1 MISRNKAHIINPF
14 ESKNDF
20 LSDLRACDQL
30 TFFFRP
36 GNMII
41 VGSIV
46 LTTLVVMSTS
56 LTIDT
61 GTEFA
66 GVYQREESL
75 YLEPLPVFISPS
87 KYQK

>member
-1 MISRNKAHIINPF
+1 
-14 ESKNDF
+14 
-20 LSDLRACDQL
+20 
-30 TFFFRP
+30 
-36 GNMII
+36 MII

-46 LTTLVVMSTS
+46 LTTLVVMSMS

-66 GVYQREESL
+66 GVYRREESL